1 MSTPIT
7 VIVPGKNPNG
17 TDDSKYTVNVK
28 PLNAAAN
35 AAKFNETRAAAEAAV
50 AAAEVSENELAIA
63 TMARGEQPAMARG
76 EQPAMAREE
85 QPASGGRRNKRKA
98 TRRNKRKATR
108 RNKRKGTRR
117 NKRN

>member
-50 AAAEVSENELAIA
+50 AAAEVTENELAIA
-63 TMARGEQPAMARG
+63 AMARG
-76 EQPAMAREE
+76 K